1 MGIFFALAII
11 FVLLIFSMMITV
23 VCFEKDCKK
32 IIFWNLVIVLT
43 SIFGFAVYLIWF
55 CDKPSIK
62 KSKQNKFNEDK
73 IYKELSNFKLEST
86 TSKNDFFNFN
96 KRNYE
101 ADIFN
106 HSRVEVIDLHE
117 RFSSSVASDI
127 DKSANY
133 IIIVT
138 KKFLNGLNNE
148 NIVSLLKEKQNI
160 GVDVKC
166 IYTKATRKDRTVI
179 KSLKNSGVKVCKFT
193 KNNLNKYYKNA
204 KNIVDIDGKI
214 SYIFNYI
221 SVKPKQ
227 NIVCS
232 NLFFRLSGDVLKGI
246 DIDCHQDASYAS
258 RKYCE
263 MEHKEYQ
270 NSGDMEVQYLTSVA
284 DKDFE
289 GVFVKAI
296 NDAKKKIVVY
306 ANKFIPTPSINQALR
321 MAIMSGVEVKIILSK
336 GGYSMDY
343 YSSRAYIKEMA
354 QCGATGYI
362 YDGYFKSNFV
372 LIDNLSIVGN
382 FSLVNLE
389 IRNNLQ
395 NMLVI
400 NNEEISDI
408 LNDYFLKQVN
418 DSYRICKPKNE
429 LLREK
434 IFKKFN

>member
-1 MGIFFALAII
+1 MGIFFAVEIINILLVLA
-11 FVLLIFSMMITV
+11 MMIAV
-23 VCFEKDCKK
+23 LCFEKDCKK
-32 IIFWNLVIVLT
+32 IIFWNLIIVLT
-43 SIFGFAVYLIWF
+43 SFLGFLVYIIWF

-62 KSKQNKFNEDK
+62 KNKQKKFDEDK
-73 IYKELSNFKLEST
+73 IYKELSNFKLT
-86 TSKNDFFNFN
+86 NATSKNEFINFN
-96 KRNYE
+96 KRNFE

-106 HSRVEVIDLHE
+106 QSSIDMIDNYE
-117 RFSSSVASDI
+117 IFSNNIASDI
-127 DKSANY
+127 DKASGY

-138 KKFLNGLNNE
+138 NQFLNGINNE
-148 NIVSLLKEKQNI
+148 NIISLLKEKQSV

-166 IYTKATRKDRTVI
+166 VYTKASHKDRAVI
-179 KSLKNSGVKVCKFT
+179 KDLKNNGVRVCKFT

-204 KNIVDIDGKI
+204 KNIVDIDGHI
-214 SYIFNYI
+214 SYMYEYVE
-221 SVKPKQ
+221 VKSKQ
-227 NIVCS
+227 PVTNS
-232 NLFFRLSGDVLKGI
+232 NLFFKLTGDVMKSI
-246 DIDCHQDASYAS
+246 DLDCHQDISFAS

-263 MEHKEYQ
+263 LENKEY
-270 NSGDMEVQYLTSVA
+270 NGNGEVEMQYISSVA

-296 NDAKKKIVVY
+296 NDAKKSITIYV
-306 ANKFIPTPSINQALR
+306 NKFIPTPSINQALR
-321 MAIMSGVEVKIILSK
+321 MAIMSGVEVKIMLSK
-336 GGYSMDY
+336 ANYSMGY
-343 YSSRAYIKEMA
+343 YSSRAYLKEMA
-354 QCGATGYI
+354 QYGATGYI
-362 YDGYFKSNFV
+362 YDGYFGSNFV

-400 NNEEISDI
+400 NNTKFKELLYS
-408 LNDYFLKQVN
+408 YFLKQVN